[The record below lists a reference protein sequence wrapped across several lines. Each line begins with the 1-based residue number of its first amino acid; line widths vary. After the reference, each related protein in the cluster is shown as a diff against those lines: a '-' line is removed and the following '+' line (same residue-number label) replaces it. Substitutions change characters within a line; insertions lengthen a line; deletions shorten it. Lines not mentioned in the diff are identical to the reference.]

1 MLCSALAA
9 AWRPCAQALPVAW
22 CRSWMQPS
30 DPVPPVPFF
39 SFGVLSR
46 GAVWRPRSM
55 TMPGGSTVLP
65 YGNGM
70 LELSP
75 DVDSSGETNGDRW
88 TDPQPWPT
96 GMRGLLWV
104 TVQWTHYGGNAW
116 DSKADPLADQWRWTL
131 TRNGVVVPGFLRQ
144 YANSIASAG
153 YAVPVVDGYVYTQR
167 YRAETDTGLPD
178 VMPWHG
184 HPLPPI
190 SSPCPI
196 RMESGDVIRIDME
209 PPATYDVENPLRSF
223 WWASAVGWMYPEG
236 EDPC

>member
-1 MLCSALAA
+1 MLCSGLAA

-30 DPVPPVPFF
+30 DPKPPVPSF
-39 SFGVLSR
+39 SFGVVSR
-46 GAVWRPRSM
+46 GAIWRPRPM
-55 TMPGGSTVLP
+55 TQPSGSVLLP
-65 YGNGM
+65 YANGL

-75 DVDSSGETNGDRW
+75 DLSSETNGDLF
-88 TDPQPWPT
+88 TDPQPWPN

-104 TVQWTHYGGNAW
+104 TVQWTHYGGAAW

-131 TRNGVVVPGFLRQ
+131 LHNGVTVPGFKSQ
-144 YANSIASAG
+144 YAN
-153 YAVPVVDGYVYTQR
+153 AVSNPGIGLATVDGYVYTQR
-167 YRAETDTGLPD
+167 YKAETDTGLPD

-196 RMESGDVIRIDME
+196 RMQGGDVLRIDME
-209 PPATYDVENPLRSF
+209 WPSSYDVETRPRSF